1 MNKALSKGLKTVSSG
16 LLGAAAVAGLLAG
29 GTGKAMAEAKEVRFA
44 EQFGLLYLPL
54 QVVVSQKLVE
64 AQAKKMGLG
73 DVKVTMHKFSGGAA
87 VNQALLSGSV
97 DFAAG
102 GVGPLLKIWDRTYG
116 TDNEVRAMNTMSD
129 MPLKLVTNDKRVK
142 KIEDY
147 VGLTDHKIATP
158 SVKSSIQAVTLQMIC
173 EKVFGPGQ
181 QFKLDDMVVSM
192 PHPQAVAATLSGGQ
206 PVKSHFSTLPFSFQQ
221 LTSGKTHL
229 VISSYDFFGGPHTI
243 VSLYNTKK
251 WKEANPKLFKAVS
264 EAYFEA
270 HKWINADLKR
280 AAGIYKTFTKSKLEL
295 KDLEKMV
302 GDKNEI
308 SYDPAPRRTMKYAEF
323 LHKIKDLKNMPKSWK
338 DYYWENTHHLNGS

>member
-1 MNKALSKGLKTVSSG
+1 MSKILSKGFKTTSAG
-16 LLGAAAVAGLLAG
+16 LLGAVAVAGLLAG
-29 GTGKAMAEAKEVRFA
+29 GTGKAMAEANEVRFA

-54 QVVVSQKLVE
+54 HVVVSQKMVE
-64 AQAKKMGLG
+64 KHAKKMGLG

-102 GVGPLLKIWDRTYG
+102 GTGPLLKIWDRTYG
-116 TDNEVRAMNTMSD
+116 TENEVRAMNTMSD

-142 KIEDY
+142 SVKDY

-158 SVKSSIQAVTLQMIC
+158 SVKTSIQAVTLQMAA
-173 EKVFGPGQ
+173 EKLFGAGQ
-181 QFKLDDMVVSM
+181 QFKLDNMVVSM
-192 PHPQAVAATLSGGQ
+192 PHPQAVAAVLSGGQ
-206 PVKSHFSTLPFSFQQ
+206 PVKSHFATLPFSFQE
-221 LTSGKTHL
+221 LSSGKAHL
-229 VISSYDFFGGPHTI
+229 VLSSYDVLGGPHSI

-280 AAGIYKTFTKSKLEL
+280 AAGIYKTFTKSKLAL

-308 SYDPAPRRTMKYAEF
+308 SYDPAPRRTMQYAEF